1 MNFAIYD
8 DKLRPPPAPRAK
20 RTAPRKSA
28 MSAAPLR
35 DRTNREA
42 TAAAKAEE
50 EAAEEAQRL
59 LEEEEETAAA
69 AKAEEEA
76 AEEAQ
81 RLLEEEEETAA
92 AAKAE
97 EEAAEEAHRLL
108 EEEEEEAKAA
118 AMAAAAQQGVAGAA
132 AEEAKEK
139 AAKFDHAIALAQA
152 SLEHSRKLAEEEKE
166 AEAAAAE
173 AKAAAAEQEKEAQ
186 RLVDLAQQRAHIKA
200 AERQQAVEE
209 LACGVDDVSAK
220 FEDLALLVQ
229 ACSISVGLPPPA
241 AAAGAAAGPAVE
253 AMASLTVVG
262 MAGTER
268 PKKSGCS
275 AAEAAAVGR
284 LNRDLA
290 CVRNVLRV
298 LKHNQDLERRSHCR
312 AGGGGSGAQHVSD
325 QAAAAATA
333 ENQDPAKVDKI
344 TAIQKELEDTAAVL
358 HKTIDGVLER
368 GVKLDQ
374 LVANAHDLSKY
385 SKMGSGYK
393 QAKKTNNSCCVIV

>member
-76 AEEAQ
+76 AEEA
-81 RLLEEEEETAA
+81 
-92 AAKAE
+92 
-97 EEAAEEAHRLL
+97 HRLL
-108 EEEEEEAKAA
+108 EEEEEEAKTA

-132 AEEAKEK
+132 ARGEG
-139 AAKFDHAIALAQA
+139 
-152 SLEHSRKLAEEEKE
+152 SLEYSRKLTEEEKE

-209 LACGVDDVSAK
+209 LACGVDDLSAK

-241 AAAGAAAGPAVE
+241 ATAGAAAGSAVE
-253 AMASLTVVG
+253 AVG

-312 AGGGGSGAQHVSD
+312 ACGGSSDAQHGSD

-358 HKTIDGVLER
+358 HNTIDGVLER

-393 QAKKTNNSCCVIV
+393 QAKKTNNSCCVIA